1 MGWQGCRFAL
11 FTARPALYMEAKW
24 EKRMWFWIII
34 TLLAVLVVSRLA
46 LTLLRGRPGTE
57 PAAAYDLRV
66 YRDQLKEVERDLA
79 RGVIA
84 EADAD
89 RVRAEVSRRILAA
102 DAQLH
107 GETTGEG
114 SVNRAGMVIAALL
127 GIGVIGGSLLLY
139 LDLGSP
145 GYDDLGRERRIELA
159 AQARADRPS
168 QAKAEAD
175 TPQAAPP
182 ANISEDYRTLMTRLR
197 KTVKARP
204 DDLQGQTLL
213 ARNEAMM
220 GNFVAAHRA
229 QAEVLRIKGDSA
241 TASEYSEY
249 ADMLVLAAGG
259 YVSPEAEKA
268 LKAALKLDPR
278 DGPARFYW
286 GLMMAQTGRPDLAFR
301 TWDALLRESLPTA
314 PWVAPIRSMIEQ
326 VAAQAGVEFTLPP
339 LPDLPGPT
347 AGDVAAAGNLSAS
360 ERQAKIQGM
369 VDKLS
374 NRLATQGGS
383 PQEWARLINAL
394 GVLGETDR
402 ARAIRDEARKT
413 FASDKA
419 ALALIDDASVRAGL
433 IRPPLPGP
441 DQADV
446 NAASQ
451 MSDADRQAMIQSMIS
466 RLSDRLDSQGGSP
479 QEWARLIGALG
490 VLGQT
495 DKARAAYDKAM
506 QAHGN
511 DTAALAPIQGAARKA
526 GVIE

>member
-1 MGWQGCRFAL
+1 ML
-11 FTARPALYMEAKW
+11 
-24 EKRMWFWIII
+24 FWIII
-34 TLLAVLVVSRLA
+34 TLLAVLVVARLA
-46 LTLLRGRPGTE
+46 LALLRGRTDDA

-66 YRDQLKEVERDLA
+66 YRDQLKEVDRDLA
-79 RGVIA
+79 RGVIG

-102 DAQLH
+102 DAQLQAEIA
-107 GETTGEG
+107 GDG
-114 SVNRAGMVIAALL
+114 SAGRAGLVLAALL
-127 GIGVIGGSLLLY
+127 GVGVIGGSLLLY
-139 LDLGSP
+139 RDIGAP
-145 GYDDLGRERRIELA
+145 GYPDLGRAKRIALA
-159 AQARADRPS
+159 DQARASRQS
-168 QAKAEAD
+168 QADAEAAM
-175 TPQAAPP
+175 PAPAPP
-182 ANISEDYRTLMTRLR
+182 ATLTDDYRKLLQRLR

-213 ARNEAMM
+213 ARNEAML

-229 QAEVLRIKGDSA
+229 QAEVLRLKGKDA
-241 TASEYSEY
+241 VASDYSEY

-268 LKAALKLDPR
+268 LNAALRLDPR
-278 DGPARFYW
+278 DGPSRFYW

-301 TWDALLRESLPTA
+301 DWNALLRESLPAA
-314 PWVAPIRSMIEQ
+314 PWVAPIRGMIEE
-326 VAAQAGVEFTLPP
+326 VAAQAGINYTLPP

-347 AGDVAAAGNLSAS
+347 AGDVAAADTLSAT
-360 ERQAKIQGM
+360 ERQAKVQGM

-374 NRLATQGGS
+374 NRLTTQGGS

-394 GVLGETDR
+394 GVLGQTDR
-402 ARAIRDEARKT
+402 ARAIRDEAHTT

-419 ALALIDDASVRAGL
+419 ALALIDDASIRAGL

-446 NAASQ
+446 NAAGN
-451 MSDADRQAMIQSMIS
+451 MSDADRQTMIQSMVT
-466 RLSDRLDSQGGSP
+466 RLSERLDTQGGSAE
-479 QEWARLIGALG
+479 EWARLIGALG

-506 QAHGN
+506 QAHG
-511 DTAALAPIQGAARKA
+511 DDSAALAPIEGAARKA